1 MTSRELHWRLADQDV
16 IVRVEESKGSGVFH
30 IGERA
35 LSFRLLE
42 PNLIEIDG
50 KRHRFH
56 VLNNGN
62 EYTVWLNGHTYLLE
76 RADKGRLTHATAAAA
91 SGEII
96 TLMPGKILR
105 IDVKVGDAVE
115 EKQTVAIMESMKMES
130 VLHSPKA
137 GRVVKIGCQAGQ
149 VVDMGE
155 VLMVI
160 E

>member
-1 MTSRELHWRLADQDV
+1 MSSRELHWRIADQDI
-16 IVRVEESKGSGVFH
+16 IVRIEESKGRGVFH
-30 IGERA
+30 MAGRA
-35 LSFRLLE
+35 LPFRLLE

-50 KRHRFH
+50 KCHRFY
-56 VLNNGN
+56 VLNKGN
-62 EYTVWLNGHTYLLE
+62 EYTVWFNGHTHRLE
-76 RADKGRLTHATAAAA
+76 RADKGRLPNATAPAA

-96 TLMPGKILR
+96 ALMPGKILR

-130 VLHSPKA
+130 SLHAPKA
-137 GRVVKIGCQAGQ
+137 GRVVKIACQAGQ

>member
-1 MTSRELHWRLADQDV
+1 MTTRELHWRIADQDL
-16 IVRVEESKGSGVFH
+16 IVRLEESKGSGVFH
-30 IGERA
+30 IAERA
-35 LSFRLLE
+35 LPFRLLE
-42 PNLIEIDG
+42 PNLIDING
-50 KRHRFH
+50 KPHRFY
-56 VLNNGN
+56 VLNKGS
-62 EYTVWLNGHTYLLE
+62 EYTVWFNGHTYRLE
-76 RADKGRLTHATAAAA
+76 HTGKGRLTNTAAPAA

-96 TLMPGKILR
+96 ALMPGKILR
-105 IDVKVGDAVE
+105 IDVKAGDAVE

-130 VLHSPKA
+130 SLHAPKA

>member
-1 MTSRELHWRLADQDV
+1 MTTRELTWRFAEKDL
-16 IVRVEESKGSGVFH
+16 IVRVEESKGHGVFH
-30 IGERA
+30 IGERV

-42 PNLIEIDG
+42 PNLIDIDG
-50 KRHRFH
+50 KRHRFY
-56 VLNNGN
+56 VLNKGN
-62 EYTVWLNGHTYLLE
+62 EYTVWFNGHTYRLE
-76 RADKGRLTHATAAAA
+76 RAGKGHLTHAAAAAA

-96 TLMPGKILR
+96 ALMPGKVLR
-105 IDVKVGDAVE
+105 IEVKVGDAVE

-130 VLHSPKA
+130 ALQAPKA

>member
-1 MTSRELHWRLADQDV
+1 MTSRELHWRIAGHDIIARID
-16 IVRVEESKGSGVFH
+16 ESKGQGVFH
-30 IGERA
+30 LAGRD

-42 PNLIEIDG
+42 PNLIDIDG
-50 KRHRFH
+50 KRHRFY
-56 VLNNGN
+56 VLNKGS
-62 EYTVWLNGHTYLLE
+62 EYTVWFNGHTYRLE
-76 RADKGRLTHATAAAA
+76 RAEKGHLPHTAAPAA

-96 TLMPGKILR
+96 ALMPGKILR

-130 VLHSPKA
+130 SLHAPKA
-137 GRVVKIGCQAGQ
+137 GRVVKIACQAGQ

>member
-1 MTSRELHWRLADQDV
+1 MTSRELHWRFADQDV
-16 IVRVEESKGSGVFH
+16 IVRIEESKGSGVFH

-35 LSFRLLE
+35 LPFRLLE

-50 KRHRFH
+50 NRHRFY
-56 VLNNGN
+56 VLNKGN
-62 EYTVWLNGHTYLLE
+62 EYTVWFNGHTHRLE
-76 RADKGRLTHATAAAA
+76 RAEKGRLPHATAAAT

-96 TLMPGKILR
+96 ALMPGKILR
-105 IDVKVGDAVE
+105 LDVKVGDAVE

-130 VLHSPKA
+130 ALHAPKA

-149 VVDMGE
+149 VVDMGA